1 VGGFIVSK
9 IKMVAGLVMGLML
22 TVLLGGCGGQPATSK
37 VLKVGMD
44 AAFAPFEFQDDK
56 SNEYAGFDVDLMKA
70 IGKQMGVEVEF
81 QNIGFDGLIPA
92 LDSNNIDVIA
102 SGMTI
107 QEDRKAK
114 VTFSQPYFKS
124 GLSILVKNDNT
135 TIQSFKDLEGK
146 KIAVQI
152 GSTSA
157 EAAKKIP
164 NAQVREF
171 NTPPDAFME
180 LTSGGVEAVIND
192 LPVNQDYINHSTN
205 KEVKIV
211 GDLLQAEDYGL
222 AVAKKNTELAKKIDD
237 ALTVIKQNGEYDKI
251 YQKWFGVKK

>member
-1 VGGFIVSK
+1 MLKCKKWIAFGVALMVS
-9 IKMVAGLVMGLML
+9 VM
-22 TVLLGGCGGQPATSK
+22 LGGCGGQSANSK

-70 IGKQMGVEVEF
+70 IGKQLGMEVQF

-107 QEDRKAK
+107 KEERKSK

-124 GLSILVKNDNT
+124 GLSILVKGDNQ
-135 TIQSFKDLEGK
+135 TIHSFKDLEGK

-152 GSTSA
+152 GSSSA
-157 EAAKKIP
+157 DLAKKIT

-180 LTSGGVEAVIND
+180 LKSGGVEAVIND
-192 LPVNQDYINHSTN
+192 LPVNQDYINHAPSN
-205 KEVKIV
+205 EVKIV

-237 ALTVIKQNGEYDKI
+237 ALSTLKQNGEYDKI
-251 YQKWFGVKK
+251 YQKWFGTKK

>member
-1 VGGFIVSK
+1 VSK
-9 IKMVAGLVMGLML
+9 IKMITGLLIGLMMAA
-22 TVLLGGCGGQPATSK
+22 LLGGCGGQAANSK

-56 SNEYAGFDVDLMKA
+56 SKEYAGFDVDLMKA
-70 IGKQMGVEVEF
+70 LAKQMNVEVKFE
-81 QNIGFDGLIPA
+81 NIGFDGLIPA

-102 SGMTI
+102 SGMSI
-107 QEDRKAK
+107 KEERKAK

-124 GLSILVKNDNT
+124 GLSILVKKSNT
-135 TIQSFKDLEGK
+135 TIQSFNDLSGK

-157 EAAKKIP
+157 DAAKKIP

-180 LTSGGVEAVIND
+180 LASGGVDAVIND

-205 KEVKIV
+205 KDVKIV
-211 GDLLQAEDYGL
+211 GDLLDAEDYGL

-237 ALTVIKQNGEYDKI
+237 ALTAIKQNGEYDKI
-251 YQKWFGVKK
+251 HQKWFGEKK

>member
-1 VGGFIVSK
+1 MLTGKK
-9 IKMVAGLVMGLML
+9 IIALVLGLMM
-22 TVLLGGCGGQPATSK
+22 TAVLGGCGGQSGTAK
-37 VLKVGMD
+37 VLRVGMD
-44 AAFAPFEFQDDK
+44 AAFAPFEFQDNQ

-70 IGKQMGVEVEF
+70 IAKQMGVEVQF

-107 QEDRKAK
+107 KDERKTK
-114 VTFSQPYFKS
+114 VNFSQPYFKS
-124 GLSILVKNDNT
+124 GLSLLVKGDNQ
-135 TIQSFKDLEGK
+135 TIHSFKDLEGK

-152 GSTSA
+152 GTSSA
-157 EAAKKIP
+157 ELAKKIP
-164 NAQVREF
+164 NANVREF

-180 LTSGGVEAVIND
+180 LKSGGVEAVIND
-192 LPVNQDYINHSTN
+192 LPVNQDYINHSGPN
-205 KEVKIV
+205 DVKLV

-222 AVAKKNTELAKKIDD
+222 AVAKKNTELTKKIDD
-237 ALTVIKQNGEYDKI
+237 ALTAIKQNGEYDKI